1 MLDIRY
7 IQENK
12 QDVILAL
19 ANRNAD
25 VDIDA
30 LLSAYEERKKL
41 IAESDI
47 LKAER
52 NTFSKDIGKIIKAG
66 GSAED
71 AKEKVRKIGE
81 SVSVLDEKIRDLQ
94 IKIENYL
101 LYIPNMPSKDVPI
114 GNTEKDNPVIRS
126 WGEIKK
132 FDFDPLPHWEIGEK
146 LGLFDFERG
155 AKISGSGFPVYVGNG
170 AKLQR
175 ALIQFMLDVHTEEH
189 DYREVSPPFFC
200 NEQAMTG
207 TGQLPK
213 FSEDMYAMPEDKLY
227 AIPTAEVPITN
238 LYANEILNND
248 LPICHVAYTPCFRR
262 EAGAAGKDTRGLQR
276 LHQFDKV
283 ELVKF
288 TRPENSE
295 SEHKLLTENAEAI
308 LRKLNLPYR
317 VIELCTGDL
326 GFSAAKCYDI
336 ELWAPSQKKWIEVS
350 SCSNFKSYQA
360 RRAKIR
366 YRNSD
371 GKVDFVHTING
382 SGVAL
387 PRLVIALLE
396 NNQTK
401 SGEVILP
408 DVLHSYMKTDKL

>member
-25 VDIDA
+25 VDIDS

-155 AKISGSGFPVYVGNG
+155 AKISGSGFPIYAGNG

-200 NEQAMTG
+200 NEQAMIG

-248 LPICHVAYTPCFRR
+248 LPICHVAHTPCFRR

-295 SEHKLLTENAEAI
+295 SEHELLTENAEAI

-408 DVLHSYMKTDKL
+408 DILHSYMKTDIL